1 VRDLRL
7 EQPSS
12 SVNAEATPLP
22 AWLRAWLPSTLLLW
36 VIGIQCGEGI
46 ATAGALGTALGVVL
60 HVAREGAWPD
70 RKWVM
75 SWAPLLAFVAWGIF
89 VTALRGQTPLTG
101 SLARHLD
108 WLLAPVA
115 AAALSR
121 IDGSARRA
129 LAVAAVGLLIVSGV
143 AAGLQHYGMWPSEG
157 FFESLRWTRIGF
169 YRVYEPAPDVEG
181 RFMAG
186 GLLFHRLKFAHVSG
200 LVVVAALVIGLRAR
214 GAPRLLFL
222 GAATLGLGA
231 IFLFTYTRAAFA
243 AVLVAIAVALVLE
256 KRSRRTA
263 LILGA
268 VVVALAVGA
277 VMSQP
282 EFRARLLSSAGSK
295 GSGQRAHLLA
305 AGWSAVRAHPIAGT
319 GIGGFKVGQL
329 ASADA
334 PPEVRSHLG
343 KSHNQFLTT
352 AAETGIPGLVLWLL
366 ALGSLVRRMRPS
378 EPLGAVGL
386 SAMAFFL
393 VLSLVHDPLFHA
405 EVSLAFALTFG
416 LAVGAAD
423 AGRSASTGNGAQRR
437 LRKRPGRSEVI
448 APPSSTTLPFTTT

>member
-12 SVNAEATPLP
+12 SLNAEATPLP
-22 AWLRAWLPSTLLLW
+22 AWLRAWLPSTLVLW

-46 ATAGALGTALGVVL
+46 AAAGALGTTLGLALHAV
-60 HVAREGAWPD
+60 REGTWPD
-70 RKWVM
+70 RKWGM
-75 SWAPLLAFVAWGIF
+75 SWAPLLAFVAWGIL
-89 VTALRGQTPLTG
+89 VTALRGPTPLTG

-121 IDGSARRA
+121 IHLSARRA
-129 LAVAAVGLLIVSGV
+129 VAVAAVGLLFVSCV
-143 AAGLQHYGMWPSEG
+143 AAGLQHYGVWPSEG
-157 FFESLRWTRIGF
+157 FFESLRWTRIAF

-200 LVVVAALVIGLRAR
+200 LVVIAALVVGLRAR
-214 GAPRLLFL
+214 SAPRLLFL

-268 VVVALAVGA
+268 VVIALAVGA

-295 GSGQRAHLLA
+295 GSGQRAYLLA

-319 GIGGFKVGQL
+319 GIGRFKVGQL

-352 AAETGIPGLVLWLL
+352 AAETGIPGLVLLLL

-416 LAVGAAD
+416 LAVGAD
-423 AGRSASTGNGAQRR
+423 AGRSASPGNGAQRR